1 MAIPWQPWSDELLRV
16 ARDERRPVLLFITAR
31 WSRFCGEMD
40 RTTWSDPTVV
50 AAVAEHAIA
59 VRVDKDAAPDI
70 DARYGQGGWPGTVL
84 LDGEGE
90 VLAGGTFLEARQV
103 VALVA
108 EAARRVRTEGPSF
121 QPPHLV
127 SSQPSGELDDTILP
141 AIESSLLSHFDA
153 RHGGFGTGQKFPH
166 PEALDFAL
174 LRQAEHQNPRLH
186 EVIEK
191 TLTHMA
197 EGALHDRV
205 QGGFFRYCAG
215 RDWRAPHT
223 EKRLETNAGLARN
236 YLEAGQLMQR
246 RDFLEVGA
254 RTIEALLTLFL
265 DTDRRLFHASLDADD
280 EYYALDTLGRNTR
293 RPPAADRRYLADSNA
308 RAVSALMKAGAVL
321 RRPDLTEAGANVAAE
336 LVATLWRPG
345 HGMYHA
351 EESDGR
357 RLPGLLRDQAETA
370 RALLHVL
377 QYTDDRR
384 FLPALEDLLERIA
397 TEHVAPDG
405 ALVNRE
411 DVRAGSA
418 SRRSEAAILD
428 GAAAAEALL
437 RGALYTGRST
447 HALLARRALAL
458 HAQDFRR
465 HGYAMA
471 AYGRSVELVV
481 RPPLHIVVVGRRDDP
496 RTGALY
502 RNASVRYLPSRVVQ
516 RLDPEAD
523 GEHLERLELP
533 LPETPTA
540 YVFLAHDGAA
550 EHTDPDTLWA
560 ALAAANNR
568 RRGG

>member
-1 MAIPWQPWSDELLRV
+1 MAINWQPWSDELLRV

-31 WSRFCGEMD
+31 WSRFCGKMD
-40 RTTWSDPTVV
+40 RGTWSDPAVIS
-50 AAVAEHAIA
+50 AVAEHAIA
-59 VRVDKDAAPDI
+59 VRVDKAEAPDI
-70 DARYGQGGWPGTVL
+70 DARYGQGGWPSTVL

-90 VLAGGTFLEARQV
+90 VLAGGTFLEAEQV

-121 QPPHLV
+121 RPPHIV
-127 SSQPSGELDDTILP
+127 PTQPSGELDDTILP
-141 AIESSLLSHFDA
+141 AIEQSLLSHFDA

-166 PEALDFAL
+166 PEALDFAI
-174 LRQAEHQNPRLH
+174 LRQAEHKNPRLH

-197 EGALHDRV
+197 EGRLHDRV
-205 QGGFFRYCAG
+205 EGGFFRYCAG
-215 RDWRAPHT
+215 RDWRRPHT
-223 EKRLETNAGLARN
+223 EKRLEINAALARN

-254 RTIEALLTLFL
+254 RTIEAMLAQFL
-265 DTDRRLFHASLDADD
+265 DVDRRLFHASLDADD
-280 EYYALDTLGRNTR
+280 EYYALDATGRTTR
-293 RPPAADRRYLADSNA
+293 RKPAADRRFLADANA

-336 LVATLWRPG
+336 MVSTLWRPG

-351 EESDGR
+351 EEADGR
-357 RLPGLLRDQAETA
+357 RLSGLLRDQAETA

-377 QYTDDRR
+377 QCTDDRR
-384 FLPALEDLLERIA
+384 FVPAIEDLLERMT

-411 DVRAGSA
+411 DVLSGSA
-418 SRRSEAAILD
+418 SRHSEAAILD

-447 HALLARRALAL
+447 YALLAHRALAL
-458 HAQDFRR
+458 HAEDFRR

-471 AYGRSVELVV
+471 AYGRSVELIV
-481 RPPLHIVVVGRRDDP
+481 RPPLHIVVVGPRDDA
-496 RTGALY
+496 RTEALFQ
-502 RNASVRYLPSRVVQ
+502 NASVRYLPCRVVQ
-516 RLDPEAD
+516 RLDPQQDAVQLQ
-523 GEHLERLELP
+523 HLELP
-533 LPETPTA
+533 VPDVPTA